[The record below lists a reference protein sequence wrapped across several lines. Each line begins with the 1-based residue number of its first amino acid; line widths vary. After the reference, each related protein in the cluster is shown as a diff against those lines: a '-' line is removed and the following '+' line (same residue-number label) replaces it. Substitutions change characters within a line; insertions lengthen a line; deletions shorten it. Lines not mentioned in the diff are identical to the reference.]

1 MTWLDITVKKWIDIW
16 EYIQENDI
24 KTLISYLYDIDFD
37 DLDDMPYDEVIE
49 LQNSILFLANM
60 PPKINKDKLIIKDYE
75 FHLIDFNKMEFGS
88 FIDMEYYLT
97 KDESWIVN
105 MPNILQI
112 LFRQVIQEETEL
124 HGKILEPYYN
134 FNSKRTLLFND
145 VLLVD
150 IWGSINRYLEFR
162 EKIFN
167 SYEGMFNEK
176 EKTEDIDTTRM
187 TAEERKE
194 LEKEKRISKWGYE
207 LLLMKLANNDP
218 LKIREAME
226 MPLTTSFNL
235 LAMLYELKI
244 NQE

>member
-1 MTWLDITVKKWIDIW
+1 MTWLDITVSKWINIS
-16 EYIQENDI
+16 EYIKERDI
-24 KTLISYLYDIDFD
+24 KTIVSYLYDIDFD
-37 DLDDMPYDEVIE
+37 ELDDMPYDEVIE
-49 LQNSILFLANM
+49 LEKSLIFLTN
-60 PPKINKDKLIIKDYE
+60 PPPRINKDKLIIKDYE

-97 KDESWIVN
+97 KDENWIIN
-105 MPNILQI
+105 MTNILQI
-112 LFRQVIQEETEL
+112 LFRQVVQEETEL

-134 FNSKRTLLFND
+134 FGTKRTFLFND

-150 IWGSINRYLEFR
+150 VWGSISKYLEFR
-162 EKIFN
+162 DKLFN
-167 SYEGMFNEK
+167 SYEGMFSEK

-207 LLLMKLANNDP
+207 LLLMKLANNEP

-226 MPLTTSFNL
+226 MPLTTSFNI
-235 LAMLYELKI
+235 LALLYELKI
-244 NQE
+244 GES